1 MKYTINSNESINEI
15 LKKMKDGDTLFLKN
29 GVYKEKVVILLNNI
43 TLEGESKNGVIITN
57 HDWFTKIMPDFNE
70 CNTFRTYT
78 LLAAGLNITLK
89 TLTIENSS
97 VPSSRY
103 GQAVAL
109 YAEGDGFKASNVIL
123 KSAQDTLFTGPLST
137 DLIERHQG
145 FLPEYQL
152 RGKKSRQIYENC
164 DIYGDV
170 DFIFGAAQALFINC
184 NIISINRDYK
194 DGIDGYISAPSTYKE
209 DKYGYLFYKCNLIKE
224 DGVTNVFL
232 SRPWRDYGS
241 AAFIECNMEDHIN
254 PLGFNPWG
262 NTGRDKTARFYE
274 YNEKADLSKR
284 VKWANILNKDEV
296 SSLVN
301 EFFQL
306 VGYKK

>member
-1 MKYTINSNESINEI
+1 MKYTINATKSINET
-15 LKKMKDGDTLFLKN
+15 LKSMKYGDTLFLEN
-29 GVYKEKVVILLNNI
+29 GVYKEKVVILINNI
-43 TLEGESKNGVIITN
+43 TIEGESKDGVIITN

-78 LLAAGLNITLK
+78 LLAGGENITIK
-89 TLTIENSS
+89 NLTIENSS

-103 GQAVAL
+103 GQALAL
-109 YAEGDGFKASNVIL
+109 YAEGDGFKAYNVAL
-123 KSAQDTLFTGPLST
+123 KSAQDTLFTGPLSL

-164 DIYGDV
+164 DICGDV

-184 NIISINRDYK
+184 NIISIAREGK
-194 DGIDGYISAPSTYKE
+194 DGIDGFLCAPSTYQE

-224 DGVTNVFL
+224 NGVKNVYL
-232 SRPWRDYGS
+232 GRPWRDYGS
-241 AAFIECNMEDHIN
+241 AAFIDCKMDDHIN
-254 PLGFNPWG
+254 PEGFNPWG
-262 NTGRDKTARFYE
+262 NSGRDKTSRFYE
-274 YNEKADLSKR
+274 YNENADLSKR
-284 VKWANILNKDEV
+284 VKWAHILNKDEATK
-296 SSLVN
+296 LVN
-301 EFFQL
+301 EFFEL